1 MLRLNNNF
9 TIKRRPSNQ
18 PIATDK
24 YKIII
29 LLFMAIDYANS
40 ITSIPTKPMTI
51 LANIA
56 NIKSQLSPSAQ
67 KIAALI
73 LQHPK
78 SVVTLSSQQ
87 LAQQAN
93 VGQSSIVKFTQKLG
107 FKGFPAFKIAMI
119 EELDRQ
125 QAIGSDPQQ
134 LPNQISPNDSV
145 ITLAQKLAHQK
156 TDAIIET
163 TNAID
168 EASFHHI
175 IALFTQAQR
184 IQLIGLGDAA
194 GIAKDF
200 STKLLTLGMAVI
212 TQQEPSLQIIITHT
226 LQPSDML
233 CVIGEEIH
241 QPEIIQATHQATTK
255 GVPLVTL
262 TSHDSSTLRQVAQFT
277 LDTLAVKTS
286 MCSHTQKYN
295 YSIALQA
302 AQQTLTD
309 LLFMALAQ
317 QSLKNSPTN
326 NL

>member
-1 MLRLNNNF
+1 
-9 TIKRRPSNQ
+9 
-18 PIATDK
+18 
-24 YKIII
+24 
-29 LLFMAIDYANS
+29 
-40 ITSIPTKPMTI
+40 MTI

-56 NIKSQLSPSAQ
+56 NIKLQLSPSAQ

-87 LAQQAN
+87 LARQAN

-107 FKGFPAFKIAMI
+107 FKGFPAFKMAMI

-125 QAIGSDPQQ
+125 QAIGSDPLQ
-134 LPNQISPNDSV
+134 LHNQINGSDTS
-145 ITLAQKLAHQK
+145 ITIAQKLAHQK

-168 EASFHHI
+168 TLSFEKI
-175 IALFTQAQR
+175 VDLFTNAQR
-184 IQLIGLGDAA
+184 IQLIGLGDAV
-194 GIAKDF
+194 GITKDF

-212 TQQEPSLQIIITHT
+212 AEQDPSLQIIITRT
-226 LQPSDML
+226 LQSSDML
-233 CVIGEEIH
+233 CIIGEEIY
-241 QPEIIQATHQATTK
+241 QPEIIQATHQATAK

-262 TSHDSSTLRQVAQFT
+262 TSHDSSTLRQLAQFT

-309 LLFMALAQ
+309 LLFMTLAQ
-317 QSLKNSPTN
+317 QSLKNNPPHKSN
-326 NL
+326 GI

>member
-1 MLRLNNNF
+1 MSLLNNNF
-9 TIKRRPSNQ
+9 TIKQWLICQSM
-18 PIATDK
+18 AADK

-29 LLFMAIDYANS
+29 LFFTAIDYANS
-40 ITSIPTKPMTI
+40 TTSIPIKLMTI

-107 FKGFPAFKIAMI
+107 FKGFPAFKMAMI
-119 EELDRQ
+119 AELDRQ
-125 QAIGSDPQQ
+125 HAIGSDPQQ
-134 LPNQISPNDSV
+134 LPNQISYNDTF

-156 TDAIIET
+156 TDAIIDT

-168 EASFHHI
+168 EASFQYI
-175 IALFTQAQR
+175 TALFTQAQR

-212 TQQEPSLQIIITHT
+212 TEQEPSLQIIITRT

-233 CVIGEEIH
+233 CIIGEEIH
-241 QPEIIQATHQATTK
+241 QPEIIKAAHQATTK

-262 TSHDSSTLRQVAQFT
+262 TSHDSSTLRQLTQFT
-277 LDTLAVKTS
+277 LNTLAAETS

-317 QSLKNSPTN
+317 QSLKNTPPN
-326 NL
+326 NH